1 MPRSPLLAQKPLARH
16 WGNENRLAEFTTL
29 EPADRQNCKLT
40 PSASLKVGSGI
51 LFPYSCEGAVHSKT
65 IALIGVL
72 LFTPAALCAQTVLP
86 QTGTSNAPPTSSTI
100 SLTLADALARA
111 RANNPQFQAA
121 LMQLGLARED
131 RVQARATLLPGVD
144 YNNGFIYTQGN
155 GTATGRFI
163 ANNGVHEYISQG
175 AVQQTL
181 GVGQVADYRRTSAAQ
196 ALARAK
202 AEIAARGLT
211 VTVVQA
217 YYGLQAAQ
225 EKVAATQAANDE
237 AQKFLDMSRQL
248 EQGGEVAHSD
258 VIKARIQAN
267 DQQRA
272 VQEVK
277 LGAENA
283 RLNLAVL
290 LFPNFF
296 QDFTLADDLA
306 AAPPLPLLTDV
317 AQMAQK
323 NNPELSAA
331 FAALEVANN
340 EVAVARAGHLPSL
353 VLDYFYGIDANHF
366 AVNTDGFR
374 NLGYAATA
382 TLNIPVWHWGAI
394 ESKVKQA
401 ELQQHQA
408 KVEWSAAQRQ
418 AVADLQS
425 FYAEA
430 ETARGQIDVLRD
442 SADLAADSLR
452 LTTLRYQAGEATALE
467 VVDAQNT
474 LTQARNNYRDGQA
487 RYQVAIANLQTLT
500 GSF

>member
-1 MPRSPLLAQKPLARH
+1 MSPKS
-16 WGNENRLAEFTTL
+16 TTL
-29 EPADRQNCKLT
+29 IIVLCFAALSVKAQSPEAPKQAAAQ
-40 PSASLKVGSGI
+40 S
-51 LFPYSCEGAVHSKT
+51 T
-65 IALIGVL
+65 IAL
-72 LFTPAALCAQTVLP
+72 
-86 QTGTSNAPPTSSTI
+86 
-100 SLTLADALARA
+100 TLSDALARA
-111 RANNPQFQAA
+111 KANSPQFQAA
-121 LMQLGLARED
+121 LTQLGLSRED
-131 RVQARATLLPGVD
+131 RVQARAALLPGVD
-144 YNNGFIYTQGN
+144 YNNGFIYTEGN
-155 GTATGRFI
+155 RTASGVFI

-175 AVQQTL
+175 SVQQTL
-181 GVGQVADYRRTSAAQ
+181 GVGQFADYRRASAAQ
-196 ALARAK
+196 ALARAR
-202 AEIAARGLT
+202 AEIAARGLV

-225 EKVAATQAANDE
+225 AKVGSMQAANDE
-237 AQKFLDMSRQL
+237 AQRFLTMGRQL
-248 EQGGEVAHSD
+248 ELGGEVAHSD
-258 VIKARIQAN
+258 VIKAQIQAN

-272 VQEVK
+272 LQESQ
-277 LGAENA
+277 LAAQNA

-296 QDFTLADDLA
+296 QDFTLADDIA
-306 AAPPLPLLTDV
+306 AVPALPAITDV
-317 AQMAQK
+317 QQMAGK
-323 NNPELSAA
+323 NNPELQ
-331 FAALEVANN
+331 AALAAMDVANH
-340 EVAVARAGHLPSL
+340 EVLVARAAHLPSL

-394 ESKVKQA
+394 ESKVRQA

-408 KVEWSAAQRQ
+408 KVELSAAQRQ

-430 ETARGQIDVLRD
+430 QTARGQLDILLNSV
-442 SADLAADSLR
+442 DLATESMR

-474 LTQARNNYRDGQA
+474 LTQARNSYRDGQT
-487 RYQVAIANLQTLT
+487 RYHVAIANLQTLT